1 MGWNPLKW
9 ARPIQITVGLAV
21 ALLLFVTLTSGI
33 SIAWARHI
41 KNAALRGI
49 ASQIS
54 DIDATEGKA
63 DGLEKAV
70 GALAEENKALTAKAE
85 AEHAARMEM
94 AARLAQSEKT
104 NAGLLEA
111 VKIAKAKDDNRKP
124 ITTLSEAVAVFNR
137 VTK

>member
-1 MGWNPLKW
+1 MNPLKW
-9 ARPIQITVGLAV
+9 ARPIQVTAALAV
-21 ALLLFVTLTSGI
+21 ALLLYVTLTSGI

-70 GALAEENKALTAKAE
+70 GALAEENKVLSAKAE

-94 AARLAQSEKT
+94 AARLAQAEKH
-104 NAGLLEA
+104 NASLIEA
-111 VKIAKAKDDNRKP
+111 VKTSRAKDDNRKP
-124 ITTLSEAVAVFNR
+124 IMTLDEAVAVFNR
-137 VTK
+137 VAK

>member
-1 MGWNPLKW
+1 MNPLKW
-9 ARPIQITVGLAV
+9 ARPIQVTAALAV
-21 ALLLFVTLTSGI
+21 ALLLYVTLTSGI

-70 GALAEENKALTAKAE
+70 GALAEENKVLSAKAE

-94 AARLAQSEKT
+94 AARLAQAEKH
-104 NAGLLEA
+104 NASLIEA
-111 VKIAKAKDDNRKP
+111 VKISRAKDDNRKP
-124 ITTLSEAVAVFNR
+124 ITTLDEAVAVFNR
-137 VTK
+137 VAK